1 MTNIEIEKLSG
12 VKKGPP
18 KMYLGTASDGYKV
31 CVTYDN
37 HLLEVRIAKQGD
49 PRSGF
54 IIISKQVPAAP
65 PHDISDERMLEVLER
80 SGCSFKGRPRI
91 PYTSI

>member
-1 MTNIEIEKLSG
+1 MINIEIESLRG
-12 VKKGPP
+12 VKKALP
-18 KMYLGTASDGYKV
+18 KMYLGSTTDGFKV

-54 IIISKQVPAAP
+54 IIISKRVPAAS
-65 PHDISDERMLEVLER
+65 PHDIADARMIEELER
-80 SGCSFKGRPRI
+80 SECSFRGRPRI
-91 PYTSI
+91 LAFK

>member
-12 VKKGPP
+12 VKKALP
-18 KMYLGTASDGYKV
+18 KIYLGSTTDGYKI
-31 CVTYDN
+31 CVTYSN
-37 HLLEVRIAKQGD
+37 HLLEVRISKQGD

-54 IIISKQVPAAP
+54 IIISKRVPAAS
-65 PHDISDERMLEVLER
+65 PHDISDVRMIEELER

-91 PYTSI
+91 LAFK